1 MCSRYHRWGLVLF
14 VIASLTLMVGCGS
27 KTPEITAPVDTQPKK
42 GPDYEVFAPLDRA
55 TMEVSLPVIVG
66 TDEPEDCFK
75 PVEGLAYE
83 EADVVLKEQ
92 ISQHMPEIKGAL
104 AAWLVN
110 DLEPV
115 GVNEAMVKKW
125 DISLEDVVVMDLPR
139 DQLRFVDDPQCLS
152 GKGWVPEGQHVVVTY
167 FGAKTFKFETSVP
180 LDQGIQ
186 EELLGAVGM
195 KNIVMES
202 EALFV
207 YEAALDEAGE
217 PLLDPEGN
225 RLYTSP
231 SGDFIAEAD
240 IPPVEKRKMKNWILK
255 SENPIYFAF
264 KEFPKDAW
272 RKEGA
277 KDKCN
282 IILIPEALSP
292 QKPDCPEFQESGFSV
307 SIIDDE
313 DQPVSITIK
322 TGEGLKGVTLAWKE
336 PTKIQVNDRIIIW
349 LMPEKV
355 EVGVNLW
362 LNSLVINPE
371 PLPEGTSEDGDSG
384 YGVPISREKEAAA
397 EEKKEKDDKKAEKKK
412 KKKKKKKSSD
422 ISIDDYL
429 NQ

>member
-1 MCSRYHRWGLVLF
+1 MSIRCRCWGLVLF
-14 VIASLTLMVGCGS
+14 VLASLTLMIGCGS
-27 KTPEITAPVDTQPKK
+27 KTPEITEPVDAKPK
-42 GPDYEVFAPLDRA
+42 GPNYEVFAPLKQA
-55 TMEVSLPVIVG
+55 TMDVSLPVITG
-66 TDEPEDCFK
+66 TDEPADCFK
-75 PVEGLAYE
+75 PVEGLVYE

-92 ISQHMPEIKGAL
+92 ISQHMPKIKSAL

-110 DLEPV
+110 ELEPD
-115 GVNEAMVKKW
+115 GVSEAMVKKW

-180 LDQGIQ
+180 LNQDIQ
-186 EELLGAVGM
+186 EELLQAVGM

-202 EALFV
+202 EAMFV
-207 YEAALDEAGE
+207 YEPAMDEAGE

-225 RLYTSP
+225 QLYTSP

-240 IPPVEKRKMKNWILK
+240 VPPVEERKMKDWIFK

-264 KEFPKDAW
+264 KDFPKDAW

-282 IILIPEALSP
+282 IILIPEALTP
-292 QKPDCPEFQESGFSV
+292 QMPDCSEFQESGFSV

-322 TGEGLKGVTLAWKE
+322 TGEELKGVTLAWKE
-336 PTKIQVNDRIIIW
+336 PTKVQVNDRIIVW

-362 LNSLVINPE
+362 LNSLVINPA
-371 PLPEGTSEDGDSG
+371 PLPEGASKDGEPG
-384 YGVPISREKEAAA
+384 YGVPISKEKEAAA
-397 EEKKEKDDKKAEKKK
+397 EEKKEEDAKKSKK
-412 KKKKKKKSSD
+412 KKKKKKKSSGN
-422 ISIDDYL
+422 SIDDYL
-429 NQ
+429 NE

>member
-1 MCSRYHRWGLVLF
+1 MFTRYHRWGLVLF
-14 VIASLTLMVGCGS
+14 VVTSLTLMVGCGS
-27 KTPEITAPVDTQPKK
+27 KEPEITGPVDVKPK
-42 GPDYEVFAPLDRA
+42 GPDYEVFAPLDQA
-55 TMEVSLPVIVG
+55 TMDVSLPVILG

-92 ISQHMPEIKGAL
+92 ISEHMSEIKGSL
-104 AAWLVN
+104 AAWLVR
-110 DLEPV
+110 DLEPD
-115 GVNEAMVKKW
+115 GVSEAMVKKW
-125 DISLEDVVVMDLPR
+125 DISLEDVVVMDLPK
-139 DQLRFVDDPQCLS
+139 DHLRFVDDPQCLT

-167 FGAKTFKFETSVP
+167 FGAKTFKFEASVP
-180 LDQGIQ
+180 IDQDGQ
-186 EELLGAVGM
+186 EALLEAVGM
-195 KNIVMES
+195 VNIVMES

-207 YEAALDEAGE
+207 YEAAIDEEGE

-225 RLYTSP
+225 QLFTSP

-240 IPPVEKRKMKNWILK
+240 IPPVEKRKMKEWYFK
-255 SENPIYFAF
+255 SDNPIYFAY
-264 KEFPKDAW
+264 KEFPKAAW

-282 IILIPEALSP
+282 IILIADALSP

-322 TGEGLKGVTLAWKE
+322 TGEELKGVNLAWKE
-336 PTKIQVNDRIIIW
+336 PTKVQVNDRIIIW

-355 EVGVNLW
+355 EVGVNMW

-371 PLPEGTSEDGDSG
+371 PLPEGMSEEGDPG
-384 YGVPISREKEAAA
+384 YGVPISKEKEAAA
-397 EEKKEKDDKKAEKKK
+397 EEKKEEDAKKAKKK
-412 KKKKKKKSSD
+412 KKKKKKKSSGS
-422 ISIDDYL
+422 SIDDYL